1 MDDAA
6 APAGPAAGPGPAEEA
21 AGSGLTE
28 EAAAG
33 EEAAGPAEGAEG
45 GGRHDAQWAKFA
57 EWVLRLA
64 WNRWFWNFQGQ
75 LLKEIKQRGS
85 ASSARGGALTAGTH
99 GGAGGGSATA
109 LCRPSATHPPLIYRL
124 ARSGNPRPERQ
135 KNQFPGGRWRWRVMA
150 EAKARAMPSRE
161 ELTAMRTVNALNLE
175 SRGDPRCAW
184 IRGPE

>member
-1 MDDAA
+1 MDEDAA

-64 WNRWFWNFQGQ
+64 WNRWFWHFQGQ
-75 LLKEIKQRGS
+75 LLNEIKKRGS
-85 ASSARGGALTAGTH
+85 AWSGRGGALTAGTH
-99 GGAGGGSATA
+99 GGAGGGQRQLFADPPT
-109 LCRPSATHPPLIYRL
+109 PTHP
-124 ARSGNPRPERQ
+124 
-135 KNQFPGGRWRWRVMA
+135 
-150 EAKARAMPSRE
+150 
-161 ELTAMRTVNALNLE
+161 
-175 SRGDPRCAW
+175 
-184 IRGPE
+184 